1 MIQKLKQLNS
11 KVDNRMEIQKK
22 NILEKKCFKSS
33 IGFIKV
39 RVPLEKRNSDEITR
53 IEYLD

>member
-1 MIQKLKQLNS
+1 
-11 KVDNRMEIQKK
+11 MEIQKK